1 MSTFILPATQSSN
14 ILASLESI
22 ISGEELTK
30 MESYKIHGNGVYA
43 KGIEGGLG
51 VIGLKSHNE
60 ALMMKKLYK
69 FFNRL
74 DIPMVGIIW

>member
-1 MSTFILPATQSSN
+1 MPK
-14 ILASLESI
+14 E
-22 ISGEELTK
+22 
-30 MESYKIHGNGVYA
+30 
-43 KGIEGGLG
+43 EGGLG

-74 DIPMVGIIW
+74 DIPMVGIIWEKNCSNGRLPNHVKNSIFGGGG